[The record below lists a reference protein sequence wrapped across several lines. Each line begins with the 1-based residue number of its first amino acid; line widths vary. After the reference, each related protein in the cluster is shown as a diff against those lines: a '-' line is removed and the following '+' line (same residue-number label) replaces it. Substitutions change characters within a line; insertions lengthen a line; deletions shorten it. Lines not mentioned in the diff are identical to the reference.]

1 MSDNDNQ
8 YKLIISQYKDNIA
21 EFPDNKKEKESKI
34 KI

>member
-21 EFPDNKKEKESKI
+21 EFPDNKKEKKY
-34 KI
+34 